1 MELLQLRYFR
11 SAAQLENFSKAAEKH
26 MIPQSAMSKTI
37 RKLENELGCELFDR
51 QGKKISLNDNGRLF
65 LKRVDDALH
74 SLDMGIS
81 ELRPKNLHI
90 IRVYVQSGI
99 RFIPDLTAAFEQKY
113 PNSKVVFY
121 QGEPVLILGVEF
133 DFTFFQLPIDETL
146 YHYRVLME
154 DEIAL
159 AVPSDSKLAHKKEI
173 SLSSLKS
180 ENFISFCKGNQLR
193 ALTEHLCKEQGFCPK
208 IIFEANESSVFR
220 TMIEANTGLALV
232 PSISWNTL
240 KNDRVT
246 LVPLQT
252 HPKRQL
258 ALVWKKSLTLSA
270 DKQLFLDFA
279 TNWFSQFLP
288 HRA

>member
-26 MIPQSAMSKTI
+26 MIPQSAM
-37 RKLENELGCELFDR
+37 
-51 QGKKISLNDNGRLF
+51 
-65 LKRVDDALH
+65 DDALQ
-74 SLDMGIS
+74 SLDAGIS
-81 ELRPKNLHI
+81 ELSPKSLHI

-99 RFIPDLTAAFEQKY
+99 RFIPDLTAAFEKKH
-113 PNSKVVFY
+113 PDSKVVFY
-121 QGEPVLILGVEF
+121 QGEPVLILGEEF
-133 DFTFFQLPIDETL
+133 DFSFDQLPVDESL
-146 YHYRVLME
+146 YHCRILME
-154 DEIAL
+154 DEIQL
-159 AVPSDSKLAHKKEI
+159 AVPISSKLARKKEI

-193 ALTEHLCKEQGFCPK
+193 ALTERLCEEQGFCPN

-240 KNDRVT
+240 KNDRVK
-246 LVPLQT
+246 LIPLQT

-258 ALVWKKSLTLSA
+258 ALVWKKSLALST
-270 DKQLFLDFA
+270 DKHLFLDFA
-279 TNWFSQFLP
+279 SIWFSQFLLRRP
-288 HRA
+288 